1 MKKLVIASLFCLL
14 FASSLFANDS
24 INWGNQG
31 YGPPGTQLPTSQF
44 WTSAGGIVGEVGLVG
59 PFGVPFELMQ
69 QGVTWSG
76 NFNPGDYLIW
86 NIGAANPTA
95 PYEDIGI
102 QFDSQLTYGGGA
114 TIQADFFGA
123 FVATLVAFDASGNVL
138 GTVVMNGNSTS
149 AGDGSAIFIGYQST
163 SQNVHFLDFSVVDI
177 NGNNDLAI
185 GPATIYTGSAVP
197 EPGSL
202 MLLGSGLLGAIGYG
216 RRRLG
221 V

>member
-1 MKKLVIASLFCLL
+1 MKKLALTLIFCLAL
-14 FASSLFANDS
+14 GSSVFANDV

-31 YGPPGTQLPTSQF
+31 YGVPGTQLPTSQL

-86 NIGAANPTA
+86 NIGAGNPSI
-95 PYEDIGI
+95 PYEDVGI

-123 FVATLVAFDASGNVL
+123 FVATLVAFDGSGNVL

-149 AGDGSAIFIGYQST
+149 AGDGSAIFIGYQSA

-185 GPATIYTGSAVP
+185 GPATIYTSSAVP
-197 EPGSL
+197 EPASL
-202 MLLGSGLLGAIGYG
+202 LLLGSGLFGAIGYG
-216 RRRLG
+216 RRRFHL
-221 V
+221 